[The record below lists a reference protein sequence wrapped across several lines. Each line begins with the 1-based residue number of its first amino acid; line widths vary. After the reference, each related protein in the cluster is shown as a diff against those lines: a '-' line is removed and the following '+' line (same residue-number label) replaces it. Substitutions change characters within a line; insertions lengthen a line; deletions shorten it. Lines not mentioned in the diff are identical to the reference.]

1 MATLPALFFW
11 VCERVQKGDGMAVR
25 IVEEANR
32 CLQCK
37 KPLCQKGCPIST
49 NIPEVIHLFKEG
61 EINRAGEM
69 LFDNNPFSLVC
80 SMVCNHEGQCEGHC
94 VRGRKE
100 TPVHFSAIE
109 TFISDLYLD
118 RMVIERKEPNGH
130 RAAVIGAGPAGLTVA
145 IELAREGYAVT
156 VFDAKDRIGGVMR
169 YGIPEFRL
177 PRTILD
183 RCAKRIEE
191 MGVKFRACTTIGGA
205 LEIGDLLRDGYETV
219 FIGTGVWRPRT
230 LGLEGESLPNVH
242 FSVDYLSDPSAFNLG
257 ETVAVIGVGNSG
269 MDVARTALR
278 HGARHVR
285 MYARSKHV
293 SASSDELA
301 FAQLEGAEI
310 VFCKDVVKITDEG
323 PLFRTNILDDEGH
336 VVGCEEELDQ
346 VRADSTII
354 AISQGPK
361 NKLLLTTPGLECSD
375 TGLLLT
381 DEHGMTT
388 VPGVFAAGDVVT
400 GSKNVVSAVA
410 VAKNVARAMMAY
422 MTGEPVDEP
431 VAAE

>member
-1 MATLPALFFW
+1 
-11 VCERVQKGDGMAVR
+11 MAVR

-37 KPLCQKGCPIST
+37 RPLCQKGCPVST
-49 NIPEVIHLFKEG
+49 NIPEAIRLFKEG
-61 EINRAGEM
+61 DMTAAGEM
-69 LFDNNPFSLVC
+69 LFENNPFSLVC
-80 SMVCNHEGQCEGHC
+80 SMVCNHEAQCEGHC

-118 RMVIERKEPNGH
+118 RMIVEKKEPNGH

-145 IELAREGYAVT
+145 MKLAQEGCAVT
-156 VFDAKDRIGGVMR
+156 VFDSKERIGGVMR

-183 RCAKRIEE
+183 RYARRIEE

-205 LEIGDLLRDGYETV
+205 LEIGDLFRDGYEAV
-219 FIGTGVWRPRT
+219 FVGTGVWRPRT
-230 LGLEGESLPNVH
+230 LGLEGESFANVH
-242 FSVDYLSDPSAFNLG
+242 FSVDYLSDPSAFDLG
-257 ETVAVIGVGNSG
+257 ENVAVIGVGNSG

-285 MYARSKHV
+285 MFARAKHV
-293 SASSDELA
+293 TASSDELA
-301 FAQLEGAEI
+301 YAQLEGAEL
-310 VFCKDVVKITDEG
+310 VFGKAVVKITEEG
-323 PLFRTNILDDEGH
+323 PLFRTAIFDENDK
-336 VVGCEEELDQ
+336 VVGYEDELDQ
-346 VRADSTII
+346 VHADSTII

-388 VPGVFAAGDVVT
+388 VDGVFAAGDVVT

-410 VAKNVARAMMAY
+410 VAKDVATAMLDYMA
-422 MTGEPVDEP
+422 GK
-431 VAAE
+431 